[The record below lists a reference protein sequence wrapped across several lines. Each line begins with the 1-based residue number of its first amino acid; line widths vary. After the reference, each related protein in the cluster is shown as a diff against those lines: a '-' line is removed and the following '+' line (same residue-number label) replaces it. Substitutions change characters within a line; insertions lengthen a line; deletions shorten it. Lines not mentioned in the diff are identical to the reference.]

1 MLPCADGHVFAAGL
15 PDKLTEAENPPDSVK
30 ADIRNSLRYLL
41 IAKQIPT
48 HCLLLLSIET
58 ETLLDSVK
66 FKKCLHLIIPTILKY
81 RNFLYIESICF

>member
-1 MLPCADGHVFAAGL
+1 MELAACEKPFSNTL
-15 PDKLTEAENPPDSVK
+15 QRVK